1 MKILVVGSGGREH
14 ALAWRL
20 SKSPGTELY
29 AIPGNPGIARL
40 AHCIPATQ
48 LTPQSILT
56 VAQNLGVNLT
66 VVGPEAPLVAG
77 VADLFRIAKLP
88 LIGCTAEAARLEG
101 SKIYAKRFFDE
112 HQIPTAR
119 FETITTNAK
128 AIDALARFT
137 FPVVIKAD
145 GLAAGKGV
153 VIAQDSA
160 QAEQAIAQL
169 GPTLV
174 IEEFLQGREISFIVL
189 SDGETVVPL
198 LPSRDHKRA
207 LDGDRGPNTGGMG
220 AYCDESLLSETDA
233 DHILDRIILPT
244 VRATRF
250 TGFLYAGLMMTLQG
264 PRLLEYNVRLGDP
277 EAQAL
282 MYQLDD
288 DLPEILLA
296 AAQGR
301 LNQKPLRWAPGVAHC
316 VVLAAAG
323 YPGPYRSYD
332 PITGIADAEN
342 CGAAVFHAGTRVGWS
357 GYATCG
363 GRVLSVTSS
372 GPTLAEA
379 ARTSY
384 NAVSQI
390 HFEGMH
396 FRRDIGLEPER
407 LS

>member
-29 AIPGNPGIARL
+29 AVPGNPGLARL

-48 LTPQSILT
+48 LTPQSILAL
-56 VAQNLGVNLT
+56 AQNLGVNLT
-66 VVGPEAPLVAG
+66 VIGPEAPLIAG
-77 VADLFRIAKLP
+77 VTDLFRTVKLP

-101 SKIYAKRFFDE
+101 SKVYAKRFFDE
-112 HQIPTAR
+112 HRIPTAR
-119 FETITTNAK
+119 FEAITTNTEAM
-128 AIDALARFT
+128 DALSRFT
-137 FPVVIKAD
+137 FPMVIKAD

-153 VIAQDSA
+153 VIAQDRA
-160 QAEQAIAQL
+160 QAEHAIAQL

-174 IEEFLQGREISFIVL
+174 IEEFLQGHEVSFIVL

-207 LDGDRGPNTGGMG
+207 LDGNQGPNTGGMG
-220 AYCDESLLSETDA
+220 AYCSKSLLSETETGE
-233 DHILDRIILPT
+233 ILDRIILPT
-244 VRATRF
+244 VRATGF
-250 TGFLYAGLMMTLQG
+250 TGFLYAGLMMTAEG

-296 AAQGR
+296 TAQGR
-301 LNQKPLRWAPGVAHC
+301 LDKNPLRWASGVGHC
-316 VVLAAAG
+316 VVLAAEG
-323 YPGPYRSYD
+323 YPGPYRSSD
-332 PITGIADAEN
+332 PIVGIADAEN
-342 CGAAVFHAGTRVGWS
+342 CGAAVFHAGTRVSWS
-357 GYATCG
+357 GYATAG
-363 GRVLSVTSS
+363 GRVLGVTTT

-379 ARTSY
+379 ARKSY
-384 NAVSQI
+384 TAVSRI